1 MMKKILIPFFLSLF
15 LFANEKD
22 DSILLPLKNE
32 IKDLQIKSIKEKNE
46 LNKYEWLENLNI
58 NISQSKNNK
67 NLTTKDYSLSLS
79 QKVLDFGGI
88 ISQIDYSN
96 YLFKQEA
103 LKIQM
108 QDLEDLNFLY
118 ENLIDSKINDINV
131 KQNIL
136 NINNSEIEVNIKKS
150 LYKNGQS
157 NISDLNDAIMK
168 KNSFEDS
175 KMQLQ
180 LEKVK
185 YENEI
190 KKLSS
195 YKISNINLPKI
206 PMISKELFLENA
218 TKNLYAK
225 LESKISQSNYKKT
238 KSDYLPALKINAT
251 IGIEDSNEIK
261 NEDYYSYGASIFMP
275 LSYTFS
281 NDIEYSKLIYLQN
294 KKEEKL
300 IKIELEQIYESAFE
314 TIKQFENRI
323 NLATKD
329 INLFEELLIS
339 NEEEF
344 QAGFKVIE
352 DVQTLK
358 NSKEIRNLDIQKYK
372 LNIQKEILKL
382 YFQII

>member
-88 ISQIDYSN
+88 MSQIDYSN

-180 LEKVK
+180 LERVK

-218 TKNLYAK
+218 TKNLYSK

-261 NEDYYSYGASIFMP
+261 NEDYYSYGVSIFMP

-344 QAGFKVIE
+344 QAGFKAIE

>member
-1 MMKKILIPFFLSLF
+1 MMKKILILFFISSF

-22 DSILLPLKNE
+22 DLVLLPLKNE
-32 IKDLQIKSIKEKNE
+32 IKDLQIKSINEKKEI
-46 LNKYEWLENLNI
+46 NKYEWLDDLNI
-58 NISQSKNNK
+58 NLSQTKNNE
-67 NLTTKDYSLSLS
+67 NITTKDYSLNLS

-88 ISQIDYSN
+88 MAQIDYSN

-108 QDLEDLNFLY
+108 DNFEELNSLY
-118 ENLIDSKINDINV
+118 KNLIELKINDIDIE
-131 KQNIL
+131 QNIL

-190 KKLSS
+190 QKLSS
-195 YKISNINLPKI
+195 YQISDIKIPKIS
-206 PMISKELFLENA
+206 MISKEIFLENA
-218 TKNLYAK
+218 TKKLYAN
-225 LESKISQSNYKKT
+225 LESKVTQSTYQKT
-238 KSDYLPALKINAT
+238 KSDYLPSFKINAT
-251 IGIEDSNEIK
+251 VGIEDSKEIK
-261 NEDYYSYGASIFMP
+261 NEDYYSYGAAIVMP
-275 LSYTFS
+275 LSYTSS
-281 NDIEYSKLIYLQN
+281 NNIEYSKLVYLQN
-294 KKEEKL
+294 IKKENL
-300 IKIELEQIYESAFE
+300 IQIELEKTYQTFLE

-323 NLATKD
+323 NLALND
-329 INLFEELLIS
+329 IKLFEELLQL
-339 NEEEF
+339 NQEEF
-344 QAGFKVIE
+344 QAGFKAIE

-358 NSKEIRNLDIQKYK
+358 NSKKIRTLDIEKYK
-372 LNIQKEILKL
+372 LNIQKELLAL

>member
-1 MMKKILIPFFLSLF
+1 MKKILIPFFLSLF

-180 LEKVK
+180 LERVK

-218 TKNLYAK
+218 TKNLYSK

-261 NEDYYSYGASIFMP
+261 NEDYYSYGVSIFMP

-344 QAGFKVIE
+344 QAGFKAIE